1 MHLYKRKKSGILH
14 WSSFLGVF
22 LCAVLPLGIGSG
34 RLKQTADKEQ
44 RELLEEALSQAT
56 VACYATEGRY
66 PANLEYLIE
75 HYGIQVDTEKYL
87 VTYEI
92 FADNVRPRIRVLP
105 VP

>member
-1 MHLYKRKKSGILH
+1 MHLYKGKRKGMLH
-14 WSSFLGVF
+14 WFGLAGVF
-22 LCAVLPLGIGSG
+22 LLSVLLLSVGS
-34 RLKQTADKEQ
+34 RQLADSSSREQ
-44 RELLEEALSQAT
+44 QELLEEALSQAT

-75 HYGIQVDTEKYL
+75 HYGIQINREKYL

-105 VP
+105 IP

>member
-1 MHLYKRKKSGILH
+1 MLH
-14 WSSFLGVF
+14 WFGLAGVF
-22 LCAVLPLGIGSG
+22 LLSVLLLSVGS
-34 RLKQTADKEQ
+34 RQLADSSSREQ
-44 RELLEEALSQAT
+44 QELLEEALSQAT

-75 HYGIQVDTEKYL
+75 HYGIQINREKYL

-105 VP
+105 IP

>member
-22 LCAVLPLGIGSG
+22 LCAVLLLGIGSG

-56 VACYATEGRY
+56 VEGRY